1 VVAPR
6 TYNQDRRAESSAATQ
21 HRIRVAARAL
31 YRERGI
37 SGTTT
42 AAIAEHADVARGT
55 ILHHFG
61 SADGLLEAVL
71 DDITTE
77 LEWPDEHVQD
87 GVEPEAERIRRYV
100 DAMFR
105 FFVRSEEDWPA
116 FARDLDHP
124 SLQKRAAEYFE
135 TAERFFAATFGDLA
149 TDRVVAAAARAYV
162 NYGPLNDLRT
172 AGLNLEESIELVGSS
187 LTELA
192 RERRALAREPAHQQG
207 RKV

>member
-1 VVAPR
+1 MSPR
-6 TYNQDRRAESSAATQ
+6 TYNQDRRAETAAATS
-21 HRIRVAARAL
+21 RRVRVAARAL

-42 AAIAEHADVARGT
+42 AAIAELADVARGT

-77 LEWPDEHVQD
+77 LEWPVEGLQD
-87 GVEPEAERIRRYV
+87 GVGSETERIRRYV
-100 DAMFR
+100 DALFR

-124 SLQKRAAEYFE
+124 ILQKRAAEYYE
-135 TAERFFAATFGDLA
+135 TAGRFFAATFTDLA
-149 TDRVVAAAARAYV
+149 ADSVMAAAARAYV
-162 NYGPLNDLRT
+162 NYGPLNDLRA
-172 AGLNLEESIELVGSS
+172 AGLNLEEAIEVVGNS
-187 LTELA
+187 LIELA
-192 RERRALAREPAHQQG
+192 RQRRMLAGQPAQQEGRE
-207 RKV
+207 V

>member
-1 VVAPR
+1 MAPR
-6 TYNQDRRAESSAATQ
+6 AYNQDRRAESSAATSW
-21 HRIRVAARAL
+21 RIRVAARSL
-31 YRERGI
+31 YRELGI

-42 AAIAEHADVARGT
+42 AAIAKRADVARGT

-71 DDITTE
+71 DDITRE
-77 LEWPDEHVQD
+77 LEWPDERIQV
-87 GVEPEAERIRRYV
+87 GVDPEAERIRRYV

-135 TAERFFAATFGDLA
+135 TAGRLFAATFGDLA
-149 TDRVVAAAARAYV
+149 ADRVLAAAARAYV
-162 NYGPLNDLRT
+162 NYGPLNDFRA
-172 AGLNLEESIELVGSS
+172 AGLNLEETIEVVGNS
-187 LTELA
+187 LIELA
-192 RERRALAREPAHQQG
+192 RERRKLAAHVAQQEGRE
-207 RKV
+207 V